1 MYSSSAKSGKNDA
14 RFMYRVY
21 RRPSARSNAVR
32 VFLFSEG
39 VASPAE
45 PIVA

>member
-32 VFLFSEG
+32 GFLFSDGE
-39 VASPAE
+39 ASPAE
-45 PIVA
+45 PVVA